1 MDLPEDMRRKN
12 KSIIDTTNR
21 QMIVR
26 QQNVLEK
33 KVKKKKRESKIER
46 SEEKAYSEIS
56 NEAID
61 QKRSQ
66 TTSKK
71 SLFKDKKG

>member
-1 MDLPEDMRRKN
+1 MDLPEDRRKN

-33 KVKKKKRESKIER
+33 KMKKKKRESKIER
-46 SEEKAYSEIS
+46 SEEKTFSEIS
-56 NEAID
+56 DEAID
-61 QKRSQ
+61 QKRS
-66 TTSKK
+66 
-71 SLFKDKKG
+71 